1 MNTDN
6 PYNLDMESTEPQ
18 AMCSGRA
25 GEEVLKETFRDYFG
39 GLNYFFA
46 AEQAELTYADVVAH
60 IGVDP
65 SDTATTPT
73 AMLRSIR
80 GIPPKAKQESCTS
93 GSGTESSMPA
103 VSITSGF
110 RKCNCCSS
118 EACVCRPLSERHRAM
133 SGAFRKEKDEG
144 HSGLCR
150 RCRGFPHTG

>member
-65 SDTATTPT
+65 SEYRYDADRN
-73 AMLRSIR
+73 AQIYSWYSAES
-80 GIPPKAKQESCTS
+80 KARVMHVWFRD
-93 GSGTESSMPA
+93 GSSMPA

-133 SGAFRKEKDEG
+133 SGAFRKENDEG
-144 HSGLCR
+144 RSGLCR
-150 RCRGFPHTG
+150 GAGGPRIG